1 MIRNHNNKK
10 NHEAF
15 RLMCIVTTSIEI
27 TTNIEMTISI
37 VIENAFQNQRLIIIT
52 IEIKPTNRIT
62 SIEYSI

>member
-1 MIRNHNNKK
+1 
-10 NHEAF
+10 
-15 RLMCIVTTSIEI
+15 MCIVTTSIEI

-62 SIEYSI
+62 SIEYSILIVVSMFNHY